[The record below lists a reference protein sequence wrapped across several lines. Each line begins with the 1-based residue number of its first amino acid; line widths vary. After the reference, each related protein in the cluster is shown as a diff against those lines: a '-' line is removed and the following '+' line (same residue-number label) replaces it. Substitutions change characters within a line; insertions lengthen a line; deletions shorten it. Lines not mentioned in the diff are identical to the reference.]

1 MNLKLKYLLA
11 VVTLLG
17 VVVTS
22 TFFLFAALKGSRYEE
37 YMKSCLRTEGT
48 DLTYCKESARKIFK

>member
-1 MNLKLKYLLA
+1 MNLKLKYILA

-17 VVVTS
+17 VVIATTS
-22 TFFLFAALKGSRYEE
+22 FLFAALRGSRYDE